1 MKYWRLLYSRTP
13 KIRDARG
20 AVKPASIASL
30 ERIRLGGIEQT
41 ILLRGHDRSLPLLL
55 ILHGGPGGT
64 AMPLVHEF
72 SSQLEEHFVV
82 VNWDQRGA
90 GKSYAPDIP
99 ESSMTV
105 DQFVRDC
112 RDLVSYLCERFQQRK
127 IYLAGHSWGTQIGV
141 LTVQR
146 HPELFHAYIGIAQV
160 VNVRRAESISLQF
173 ALEGARRA
181 GDRMAEDRLVRL
193 KPPGYDGSVK
203 DLLFQRECVARY
215 GGTFSNQ
222 AVDKALFRKYFQSH
236 EYSLGDL
243 LKLKKGSHWS
253 LSTMWE
259 QGLDWDL
266 LQQVPVLEV
275 PAYFLHGR
283 CDRVTPSE
291 LVQEYFDLLQAPRKA
306 LIWFEHSGHCPL
318 FEEAGRFQRVLIER
332 ILRDVDSA
340 P

>member
-1 MKYWRLLYSRTP
+1 
-13 KIRDARG
+13 
-20 AVKPASIASL
+20 
-30 ERIRLGGIEQT
+30 
-41 ILLRGHDRSLPLLL
+41 
-55 ILHGGPGGT
+55 
-64 AMPLVHEF
+64 
-72 SSQLEEHFVV
+72 
-82 VNWDQRGA
+82 
-90 GKSYAPDIP
+90 
-99 ESSMTV
+99 MTV

-112 RDLVSYLCERFQQRK
+112 RDLVNYLCERFQQRR
-127 IYLAGHSWGTQIGV
+127 IYLAGHSWGTQLGV

-146 HPELFHAYIGIAQV
+146 YPELFHAYIGIAQV

-181 GDRMAEDRLVRL
+181 GDRVAEDRLARL

-215 GGTFSNQ
+215 GGTFCNP

-253 LSTMWE
+253 LATMWG

-275 PAYFLHGR
+275 PALFLHGR
-283 CDRVTPSE
+283 CDRVTPTE
-291 LVQEYFDLLQAPRKA
+291 LVQEYFELLRAPRKT

-318 FEEAGRFQRVLIER
+318 FEEPGRFQRVLIEQV
-332 ILRDVDSA
+332 LRDVDSA